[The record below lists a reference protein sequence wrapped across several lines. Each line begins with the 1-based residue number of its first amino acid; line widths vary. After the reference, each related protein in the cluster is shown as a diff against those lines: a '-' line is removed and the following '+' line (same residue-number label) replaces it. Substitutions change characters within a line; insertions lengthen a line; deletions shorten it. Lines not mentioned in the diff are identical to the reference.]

1 MCGPGELEALEFYA
15 RTEAILVPHSDHPY
29 QEVKQ
34 QQQRP
39 RSFPL
44 GLSGPALAPL
54 GVEISEEG

>member
-1 MCGPGELEALEFYA
+1 MLGLMPYLCP
-15 RTEAILVPHSDHPY
+15 IPDPPY

-44 GLSGPALAPL
+44 GLSGPTLAPL